1 MTEPLRL
8 IDWDLAT
15 STGTRLAPRGPV
27 VTRAQAHEA
36 VRSLRALAFEAEDH
50 VAQFTQMSSGRVHE
64 QASVVDRTGW
74 VRGNVG
80 GFRVVM
86 EPLIEKLAAKRAG
99 TLASPLTS
107 AVGSRI
113 TGAQL
118 GVVLAYLSG
127 KVLGQYELF
136 LPPEAAP
143 QAGQRLPP
151 DGGDEPVRDGRL
163 TLVAPNIVATER
175 ELDVDPRD
183 FRLWVS
189 VHEVTHRTQF
199 TAVPWLRSHV
209 HSEITAFLMASD
221 LDPAA
226 LVGRVRAM
234 AESVRGSIRSGG
246 DKTSS
251 DKSADADGRSLSL
264 MEAVQTPEQ
273 RAVMNRLTA
282 VMTLLEG
289 HGEYVMNGVGSQV
302 IPTVEEIGER
312 FSHRRRGGNPAD
324 RLVRKLFGLDL
335 KARQYADG
343 AAFVRA
349 VVDEAGM
356 AGFNRVWTSP
366 NTLPTRAE
374 IADPELWLKRVLRPK
389 AITQG
394 PPSPD
399 TSKAPDDGPSG
410 PVAGD

>member
-1 MTEPLRL
+1 MTETLRL

-15 STGTRLAPRGPV
+15 ATGTRLAPRGPV

-36 VRSLRALAFEAEDH
+36 VRSLRALAIEAEDH
-50 VAQFTQMSSGRVHE
+50 VAQFTGMSAGREHE
-64 QASVVDRTGW
+64 VASVVDRTGW

-86 EPLIEKLAAKRAG
+86 EPLLERLAEKRSG
-99 TLASPLTS
+99 SIGGPFTS
-107 AVGSRI
+107 AVGARV

-136 LPPEAAP
+136 LPPSA
-143 QAGQRLPP
+143 
-151 DGGDEPVRDGRL
+151 DDEPTRDGRL

-209 HSEITAFLMASD
+209 HSEITAFLLASD

-226 LVGRVRAM
+226 LVGRLRAM
-234 AESVRGSIRSGG
+234 GESVRGNLRSGR
-246 DKTSS
+246 DSS
-251 DKSADADGRSLSL
+251 DDEKQEKLSL
-264 MEAVQTPEQ
+264 IEAVQSPEQ

-289 HGEYVMNGVGSQV
+289 HGEYVMNGVGTEA
-302 IPTVEEIGER
+302 IPSIAEIGRR
-312 FSHRRRGGNPAD
+312 FKMRRRGGNPAD
-324 RLVRKLFGLDL
+324 RLVRKLFGLDM
-335 KARQYADG
+335 KARQYSDG
-343 AAFVRA
+343 AAFVKQ
-349 VVDEAGM
+349 VDDEAGM

-366 NTLPTRAE
+366 NTLPTRTE
-374 IADPELWLKRVLRPK
+374 IADPKLWLNRVLRTK

-394 PPSPD
+394 PAQQPVEPGD
-399 TSKAPDDGPSG
+399 ETSAGPAV
-410 PVAGD
+410 PAGD